1 MQTSPN
7 TQATSINPLER
18 NIALSLPAVDIET
31 EIQTRLKKLART
43 VKMQGFRP
51 GKVPLT
57 MVAKQYGFQVRQ
69 EVMSDS
75 VQRTFAEAVKNQDF
89 RIAGYPRFQPANTG
103 ENADKF
109 EFTATFEVYPEVAV
123 GSLAGKKL
131 ARPMATVEDQ
141 DVDHTIDTLRKQ
153 RATFDKVDRAA
164 QKGDLLV
171 IDFVGKVNGAAFQGG
186 SAENFS
192 VALGEGRMLPDFEN
206 ALTGVAPGGS
216 KTFDIVFPADYN
228 PELAGKTA
236 QFEATV
242 KLVNAP
248 VLPEVNAEFAKGLG
262 VEDGDMAKMRA
273 EIKLNLERELKKR
286 IQGRV
291 KDQVMDALI
300 SVSQFDLPR
309 SLVEMEI
316 SRLQQGAA
324 KDLEARGV
332 AAKDLSLPPELFLER
347 AERRVKLG
355 LILSEVVKR
364 NDLKA
369 KPEQVRAVIE
379 ENADSYEQ
387 PQQMVKW
394 FYSQPERLAEVEAL
408 VLEDN
413 VVEWAA
419 GQMDAAEEKLAFDDL
434 MGIKRA

>member
-109 EFTATFEVYPEVAV
+109 EFTATFEVYPEVVV

>member
-7 TQATSINPLER
+7 TQATPTNPLER

-75 VQRTFAEAVKNQDF
+75 VQRTFAEAVKNQDY

-131 ARPMATVEDQ
+131 ARPLATVEEQ

-171 IDFVGKVNGAAFQGG
+171 IDFVGKVNGEAFQGG

-192 VALGEGRMLPDFEN
+192 VALGEGRMLPDFES

-216 KTFDIVFPADYN
+216 KTFDIIFPADYN

-236 QFEATV
+236 QFVATV

-273 EIKLNLERELKKR
+273 EIKLNLEREMKKR

-324 KDLEARGV
+324 KDLEARGM

-355 LILSEVVKR
+355 LILSEAVKR

-369 KPEQVRAVIE
+369 KPEQVRSVIE
-379 ENADSYEQ
+379 ENAESYEQ

-419 GQMDAAEEKLAFDDL
+419 GQMDAAEERLAFDDL

>member
-7 TQATSINPLER
+7 TQATPTSPLER
-18 NIALSLPAVDIET
+18 HIALSLPAVDIET

-75 VQRTFAEAVKNQDF
+75 VQRTFAEAVKNQDY

-109 EFTATFEVYPEVAV
+109 EFTATFEVYPEVTV

-131 ARPMATVEDQ
+131 TRPLASVEDR
-141 DVDHTIDTLRKQ
+141 DVDHTIDTLKKQ

-171 IDFVGKVNGAAFQGG
+171 IDFAGKVNGEAFQGG

-192 VALGEGRMLPDFEN
+192 VVLGEGRMLPDFES
-206 ALTGVAPGGS
+206 ALTGMGPGGS

-228 PELAGKTA
+228 PELAGKKA
-236 QFEATV
+236 QFEVAV

-248 VLPEVNAEFAKGLG
+248 VLPQVNAEFAKALG
-262 VEDGDMAKMRA
+262 VEDGDVAKMRA

-286 IQGRV
+286 IHARV

-316 SRLQQGAA
+316 SRLQQDAA
-324 KDLEARGV
+324 KDLEARGM
-332 AAKDLSLPPELFLER
+332 AAKDLSLPSELFLER

-355 LILSEVVKR
+355 LILSEAVKR

-369 KPEQVRAVIE
+369 RPEQVRAVIE

-394 FYSQPERLAEVEAL
+394 FYSQPERLADVEAL

-419 GQMDAAEEKLAFDDL
+419 GQMDAAEERLAFDDL